1 MQDSTY
7 LIRPAQ
13 VIKQLAI
20 SSTTL
25 WRLVK
30 AKKLTPIKIS
40 SRAVAFKSTDIE
52 NYINSRLDV
61 SNDSQ

>member
-1 MQDSTY
+1 MQEHTQ

-13 VIKQLAI
+13 VCEKLAI

-30 AKKLTPIKIS
+30 ENKLQPIKITQ
-40 SRAVAFKSTDIE
+40 RNTAFKLSDIE
-52 NYINSRLDV
+52 KYIQQRMEV
-61 SNDSQ
+61 GHE

>member
-1 MQDSTY
+1 MQQATQ

-13 VIKQLAI
+13 VCQQLAI

-30 AKKLTPIKIS
+30 AKKLTAPIKIS

-52 NYINSRLDV
+52 SYINSSMVTSD
-61 SNDSQ
+61 D